1 MHGQGGV
8 RSHVVCSQLWGGD
21 SLSTTPGRRASG
33 LQDSIVRFRPLG
45 VKVRYM
51 MFIRILKTDEPA
63 KVEGYLE
70 TGEVV
75 TTDDGC

>member
-1 MHGQGGV
+1 MVKGV
-8 RSHVVCSQLWGGD
+8 CDRTSYAHSYGVETVCPQ
-21 SLSTTPGRRASG
+21 PPAVERAAVQS
-33 LQDSIVRFRPLG
+33 SIVRFRPLG